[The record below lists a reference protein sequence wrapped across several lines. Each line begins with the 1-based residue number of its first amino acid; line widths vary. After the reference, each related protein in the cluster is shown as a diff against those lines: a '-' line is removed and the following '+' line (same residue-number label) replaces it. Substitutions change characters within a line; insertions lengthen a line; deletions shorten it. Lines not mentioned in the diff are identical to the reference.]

1 MSTFAEIQSKIQ
13 PGLPSQE
20 VNLGDNR
27 ASLTV
32 AQAELLV
39 SQGVVFASNDVIS
52 IKDVTDTIE
61 GLSASRIAALKSL
74 GVSQILATDGNLS
87 LGLDQTN
94 ALATNGITT
103 GVQHETM
110 SAATGQDVPVGRPLG
125 SGIGQSIV
133 ALGDG
138 SYAVIYRGAPVA
150 GAGSSIY
157 TQHYDASGNPLGAV
171 TQVSGA
177 ALTSE
182 SQSTAAA
189 LADGGYVVV
198 WSHNGG
204 SSSSA
209 VYAQRFDAEGDAVG
223 DPTQLTTDG
232 PRKYM
237 PDVTGLAD
245 GGYLITIYQ
254 NAGSDAGLTFQRYDA
269 NGQPVGSRQALSP
282 AVDLTIS
289 ISDEGAK
296 ITDTVEMADGR
307 VMIIW
312 GVGGSDE
319 RALAAQIIDATGS
332 KVGDA
337 FFVNAPT
344 DASHETPS
352 VASLSDGRFAVTW
365 ISYTLENAIVVQLFD
380 DQGNKVGSEITIN
393 SSPYAQDPPKITALE
408 NGRYVVTWAWGG
420 QDDPNSAPGQHSGI
434 YTQIL
439 DSDGT
444 KIGPAS
450 VVNTTVVGDQFDP
463 QVVGLAGGGYVVVW
477 TDYLNTSSA
486 SFEINAQV
494 FGADGIKIGNEL
506 DINVNEANAQ
516 RLQKIT
522 ALAGG
527 GFAVTWHDASDGR
540 YYTRTFLHDTE
551 HAALGDTAAAISA
564 LTTREV
570 SHLRELGIDTITI
583 SDGGAVTLSQA
594 VAADLIDIA
603 GFRIVGA
610 SDVVIAGAGAA
621 LDDFSVADIAALKV
635 LGVTGLDVSD
645 NKITLALD
653 QATAYLDAGITLA
666 SGDAATVE
674 MTFLQM
680 IALDSKLAALAT
692 FGMKTIDLAENE
704 ITLGLVGYRYLGSIG
719 VSFAASDVLTLGD
732 YKFNIVNLTVAQIAE
747 LAEWGITK
755 IDTNPAET
763 EPAVL
768 SVAQVRAFVAGG
780 ISFAADELVHLSD
793 GVAALSSLS
802 AGDIAD
808 LAAVGV
814 SKVVVEQ
821 ALALTVSQFT
831 AYAQHGIDVQPLN
844 GNISVHDAGAN
855 FAALAADAIA
865 GLSGLGITILDAT
878 DNMAVLSLATI
889 KAYAAADAHFARDD
903 RVVMVVTAASLSATS
918 AGDLALAKAFG
929 VTAITVAGSV
939 LDLTVATAE
948 RVRSVGLSLDSDVT
962 ARIVDTAANLLSLS
976 FHDVSIYREMGID
989 GLRLVDSGSVIAG
1002 LSLANIAN
1010 LAGRSV
1016 SEVDVTNGTVTL
1028 TLSQANQFAASEIV
1042 FDAADTVVVTAS
1054 SASLSDPDT
1063 LDLIG
1068 LAAIHIDRIDASDN
1082 KLTLTVAAAQTY
1094 VNVGIGFTAVDTV
1107 TVKISYAEAK
1117 TLSKATGS
1125 ALHAAGVD
1133 RVEIDM
1139 TANELKALTYTE
1151 LKAFLAAGVDGITG
1165 LTSVTF
1171 SNLTY
1176 DLVTHTAN
1184 YNPVITSNGGGATAA
1199 ITIAENTKAVTTVR
1213 ATDKEAA
1220 TLTYAIVGGADKALF
1235 SIDARTG
1242 ALVFK
1247 AAPDYET
1254 PKDSGKNNVY
1264 DLIVQVSDGKL
1275 IDTQALAVSVKNVNE
1290 APTVPSLL
1298 GTVVKENV
1306 ATGTLVGTLASKDP
1320 DGRVLSYKLLDTAGG
1335 LFKLS
1340 GSKLVTAKAID
1351 YEKVQK
1357 DTVTIEV
1364 SDGVH
1369 KVTKVF
1375 TITVTDILETITG
1388 TAKGEVL
1395 KGGIGMD
1402 RIVGLAGND
1411 TLHGDAGNDILE
1423 GGDGNDMLVGGR
1435 GADRLIGGAGTD
1447 TASYAG
1453 AAAALVASLANPSI
1467 NTGDAKGDTYS
1478 SVENLSG
1485 SSYADRLIGDGK
1497 TNLLNGRAGDDVL
1510 EGGDGDDLLIGGN
1523 GADRLIG
1530 GNGSDTASYAGA
1542 KAGVVANLLKSSVNA
1557 GDAKGDTYSSIEN
1570 LAGSSYGD
1578 KLTGDGKANIIDG
1591 GAGDDVLSG
1600 GGGNDWLVGGAGFD
1614 DLYGGA
1620 GSDRFIFRSVKELGT
1635 SKTATDTIF
1644 DFSQKEK
1651 DLIDFT
1657 AIDASLKKAGDQA
1670 FTFIG
1675 TANFSNTA
1683 GEIRYEKAKADTY
1696 VYGDIDGNG
1705 KADFILHIDSALNL
1719 KVGDFLL

>member
-13 PGLPSQE
+13 PDLPSQE

-32 AQAELLV
+32 AQAKLLV

-52 IKDVTDTIE
+52 IKDLTDTIE

-87 LGLDQTN
+87 LGLDQIN

-223 DPTQLTTDG
+223 GPAQLTTDG

-237 PDVTGLAD
+237 PGVTGLSD
-245 GGYLITIYQ
+245 GGYLVTIYQ

-319 RALAAQIIDATGS
+319 RALAAQIIDASGS

-344 DASHETPS
+344 DAAHETPS

-380 DQGNKVGSEITIN
+380 DQGNKVGSEVTIN
-393 SSPYAQDPPKITALE
+393 SSLYAQDPPKITALE

-420 QDDPNSAPGQHSGI
+420 QDDPNSAPGQHIGI
-434 YTQIL
+434 YAQIL

-444 KIGPAS
+444 KIGPVS

-494 FGADGIKIGNEL
+494 FSADGIKIGNEL

-527 GFAVTWHDASDGR
+527 GFAVTWLDASDGK
-540 YYTRTFLHDTE
+540 YYTRTFQNDTE
-551 HAALGDTAAAISA
+551 QATVSDTASAISA
-564 LTTREV
+564 LTV
-570 SHLRELGIDTITI
+570 PGVANLRELDIDAVTI
-583 SDGGAVTLSQA
+583 SDGGSVTLSKA
-594 VAADLIDIA
+594 VATALIDIS
-603 GFRIVGA
+603 GFRIT
-610 SDVVIAGAGAA
+610 GAGGIVVGGTGTV
-621 LDDFSVADIAALKV
+621 LDDFSATDIAHLKT
-635 LGVTGLDVSD
+635 LGVNGLDVSD

-666 SGDAATVE
+666 SGDAATVK

-680 IALDSKLAALAT
+680 VALDSKLAALAN
-692 FGMKTIDLAENE
+692 FGMNTVDLAENE
-704 ITLGLVGYRYLGSIG
+704 IALGLVGYRYLDSIG
-719 VSFAASDVLTLGD
+719 VRFAASDVLTLTD

-747 LAEWGITK
+747 LAEWGVTK
-755 IDTNPAET
+755 IDTNVAET
-763 EPAVL
+763 EPAVFSL
-768 SVAQVRAFVAGG
+768 AQVKAFAAGG

-793 GVAALSSLS
+793 SATALSSLS
-802 AGDIAD
+802 ASDVAD
-808 LAAVGV
+808 LATVGV
-814 SKVVVEQ
+814 SKVVADQ
-821 ALALTVSQFT
+821 ALALTVSQF
-831 AYAQHGIDVQPLN
+831 AAFAQHGVGIESVN
-844 GNISVHDAGAN
+844 GKVTVHDSGAN
-855 FAALAADAIA
+855 FAALAIDGIAD
-865 GLSGLGITILDAT
+865 LSVLGITTLDVT
-878 DNMAVLSLATI
+878 DDKAVLSLAAI
-889 KAYAAADAHFARDD
+889 KALSAVNAHFADGD
-903 RVVMVVTAASLSATS
+903 RIVMGVSAASLAEMS
-918 AGDLALAKAFG
+918 GDDLAQAKAFG
-929 VTAITVAGSV
+929 IAAITTAESS
-939 LDLTVATAE
+939 LDLSVATA
-948 RVRSVGLSLDSDVT
+948 RTVKNAGLSLDSDFT
-962 ARIVDTAANLLSLS
+962 ARITDTAANLLTVS
-976 FHDVSIYREMGID
+976 FQDVANYREMGVD
-989 GLRLVDSGSVIAG
+989 VLRLVDSGSAISG

-1010 LAGRSV
+1010 LAGRNV
-1016 SEVDVTNGTVTL
+1016 GEVDVTNGAVTL
-1028 TLSQANQFAASEIV
+1028 SLAQANQFAASEIV
-1042 FDAADTVVVTAS
+1042 FNAADIVVVTAS
-1054 SASLSDPDT
+1054 SATWSDPDT

-1068 LAAIHIDRIDASDN
+1068 LAAIHIDLIDASDN
-1082 KLTLTVAAAQTY
+1082 KLTLTLAAAQTY
-1094 VNVGIGFTAVDTV
+1094 LGAGIGFTGADAV
-1107 TVKISYAEAK
+1107 TVKIGYAEAK
-1117 TLSKATGS
+1117 TLTKTMGS
-1125 ALHAAGVD
+1125 ALHDAGVD
-1133 RVEIDM
+1133 RIDIDM
-1139 TANELKALTYTE
+1139 TASELKALTYTE
-1151 LKAFLAAGVDGITG
+1151 LNAFVAAGVDGITG
-1165 LTSVTF
+1165 LTRVAF

-1176 DLVTHTAN
+1176 DLTTHTAN
-1184 YNPVITSNGGGATAA
+1184 YNPVISSDGGGATAA
-1199 ITIAENTKAVTTVR
+1199 VTIAENTKAVTTLK

-1220 TLTYAIVGGADKALF
+1220 TLTYSIVGGADKALF
-1235 SIDARTG
+1235 TINAQTG

-1247 AAPDYET
+1247 ATPDYET
-1254 PKDSGKNNVY
+1254 PKDGGKNNAY
-1264 DLIVQVSDGKL
+1264 DVIVQVSDGKL
-1275 IDTQALAVSVKNVNE
+1275 IDTQALTVSVKDVNE
-1290 APTVPSLL
+1290 VPSAPTLS

-1306 ATGTLVGTLASKDP
+1306 ATGTLVGTFASKDP
-1320 DGRVLSYKLLDTAGG
+1320 EGKVLSYKLLDTAGG

-1340 GSKLVTAKAID
+1340 GSKLMTAKAID
-1351 YEKVQK
+1351 YEKAQK

-1364 SDGVH
+1364 FDGVN

-1375 TITVTDILETITG
+1375 TITISDILETITG

-1402 RIVGLAGND
+1402 RIVGFAGND
-1411 TLHGDAGNDILE
+1411 ALYGYGGNDLLE
-1423 GGDGNDMLVGGR
+1423 GGDGNDVLFGGA
-1435 GADRLIGGAGTD
+1435 GADRLLGGNGID

-1453 AAAALVASLANPSI
+1453 AATGVSASLANPSA

-1497 TNLLNGRAGDDVL
+1497 TNVLNGAAGDDVL
-1510 EGGDGDDLLIGGN
+1510 EGGDGDDVLIGGI

-1530 GNGSDTASYAGA
+1530 GTGSDTASYAGA
-1542 KAGVVANLLKSSVNA
+1542 KAWVVANLLKSSVNT

-1570 LAGSSYGD
+1570 LAGSSYADRLIGD
-1578 KLTGDGKANIIDG
+1578 AKANIIDG
-1591 GAGDDVLSG
+1591 DAGDDVLSG
-1600 GGGNDWLVGGAGFD
+1600 GAGNDWLIGGAGFD

-1620 GSDRFIFRSVKELGT
+1620 GSDRFLFRSAKELGT

-1651 DLIDFT
+1651 DLIDVT

-1675 TANFSNTA
+1675 TGEFSNTA
-1683 GEIRYEKAKADTY
+1683 GELRYEKAKADTY
-1696 VYGDIDGNG
+1696 VYGDINGDG
-1705 KADFILHIDSALNL
+1705 KADFVLHIDAALTL
-1719 KVGDFLL
+1719 RAGDFLL